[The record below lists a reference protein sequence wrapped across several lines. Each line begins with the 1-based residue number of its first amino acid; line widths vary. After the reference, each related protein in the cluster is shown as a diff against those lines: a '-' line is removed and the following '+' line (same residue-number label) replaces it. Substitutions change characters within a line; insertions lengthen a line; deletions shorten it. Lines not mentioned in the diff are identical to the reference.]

1 MEMKNEQSAE
11 QNAVLDKVVSYLTT
25 YKSGFQRAA
34 KRQKEEAAAIA
45 EYIRIYPPSEN
56 HVRFAAEATGYMER
70 VLSKFQTMSV
80 SAGYDPDIDN
90 VSKNAPMTIYDL
102 KEYVKGRFQDCE
114 CQIRKEIE
122 AEPSVDRFVNVCE
135 VLKKIVRLSAE
146 DQSLLFLFSTSFVKG
161 FELLAASQVR
171 IGEYF
176 SADEQKSMER
186 ACREVFELI
195 SSLYSSLGF
204 PSGLELACG
213 GDPACLKRIEGASAE
228 DHWFRVLF
236 DGDRDHAVFNPSC
249 LAWFHS
255 FVSSNLNR
263 LKNVSDKDDHFTLVR
278 DVFSGKSL
286 YHQMLLQEEYVAY
299 AATNKY
305 KADEVLERIN
315 ARIVLISVIMNGV
328 LTRDWE
334 DIIREREELIAQ
346 MNSVPGPTEEEKR
359 KCEVRLNSLSAA
371 RQAILNVIDKAGY
384 KLEDLL
390 RGEIEV
396 EKGRFVKIRQ
406 LQVFGDVDAAMSASP
421 VKQIESL
428 ADSSSAKPDSEH
440 VVKISSVE
448 CPQNSED
455 AVDATVSENTR
466 GKGARFKDELR
477 GGKFSGKSGII
488 RIAVKG
494 GSILWQTVKRSD
506 SKPPCCELSAG
517 PAIRLMEKLFENTI
531 RGIDAGV
538 KPKCLYI
545 TGYLKKAFLRAVQRN
560 EEDDVGKLFL
570 EEVVQVA
577 EKDERIKCN
586 DVDEDLGE
594 IYFDP
599 ILEDQTSKPIR
610 VNFVYSVTLNRELA
624 TRWMPMGK

>member
-11 QNAVLDKVVSYLTT
+11 RNAVIDKVVSYLTT

-80 SAGYDPDIDN
+80 SAGYDPDINN

-102 KEYVKGRFQDCE
+102 KEYVKGRFRDCE

-286 YHQMLLQEEYVAY
+286 YHQMLLQEEFVAY
-299 AATNKY
+299 VATNKY

-328 LTRDWE
+328 FTRDWE
-334 DIIREREELIAQ
+334 NIMREREELIAR
-346 MNSVPGPTEEEKR
+346 MNSVPGLTEEEER
-359 KCEVRLNSLSAA
+359 KCEERLNSLSAA

-390 RGEIEV
+390 RGEVEV
-396 EKGRFVKIRQ
+396 EEGNYVKIRK
-406 LQVFGDVDAAMSASP
+406 LPYPSVLDDKGDGSP
-421 VKQIESL
+421 VKMLSIPLDAPVEISKPQTMHM
-428 ADSSSAKPDSEH
+428 ADEGGGASRIQP
-440 VVKISSVE
+440 VK
-448 CPQNSED
+448 
-455 AVDATVSENTR
+455 
-466 GKGARFKDELR
+466 
-477 GGKFSGKSGII
+477 KSGRGRAARI
-488 RIAVKG
+488 RDEFCQRQLVGDFGLISVLSG
-494 GSILWQTVKRSD
+494 GQTIGWKYRKQSGYC
-506 SKPPCCELSAG
+506 KLSSR
-517 PAIRLMEKLFENTI
+517 PAILLFQELVRNCVESI
-531 RGIDAGV
+531 RGNKKSQSI
-538 KPKCLYI
+538 YI
-545 TGYLKKAFLRAVQRN
+545 TADLWKCFTKGIKDKN
-560 EEDDVGKLFL
+560 S
-570 EEVVQVA
+570 
-577 EKDERIKCN
+577 EKDEQVYVERFFREVVLKGSKVECS
-586 DVDEDLGE
+586 DVQPEQL
-594 IYFDP
+594 YLDP
-599 ILEDQTSKPIR
+599 QLEDR
-610 VNFVYSVTLNRELA
+610 VGLPVAVKYVYPVSLNPALSAQWVE
-624 TRWMPMGK
+624 KVKK